1 MKGPGW
7 GQPWGQQKEVGLGT
21 QPQARAYCEIHGE
34 ARKSGIF
41 QSPRAGGAGPLGGRA
56 TGGHMSERG
65 GARRLRDPWWLTSR
79 RGRQRTEPPSPQSLR
94 SPSQSVVAVAAAMA
108 QYKGAASEAGR
119 AMHLMKKREKQR
131 EQMEQMKQR
140 IAEVRAGPG
149 PLTAGART
157 AAPTSWDPARPWAAG
172 LECRRRVGVGTLLAN
187 LQQGAEAGR
196 RQSAPL

>member
-1 MKGPGW
+1 
-7 GQPWGQQKEVGLGT
+7 
-21 QPQARAYCEIHGE
+21 
-34 ARKSGIF
+34 
-41 QSPRAGGAGPLGGRA
+41 
-56 TGGHMSERG
+56 
-65 GARRLRDPWWLTSR
+65 
-79 RGRQRTEPPSPQSLR
+79 
-94 SPSQSVVAVAAAMA
+94 MA

-140 IAEVRAGPG
+140 IAEVLAGPG

-157 AAPTSWDPARPWAAG
+157 AAPTFRDPARTWAAG